1 MAQVTFTMPIDL
13 PKAATPE
20 IPVPKKFEFSWD
32 VFFTILLLMAVIVG
46 SIWWWQFSKKNV
58 PTNPEQCKPDGALST
73 GTYGSD
79 CCSTNGTD
87 SNGNCRS
94 KSPMGIPPYG
104 MTNSATPDYTTNAQ
118 YTPAL
123 IATPPVPYVAL

>member
-1 MAQVTFTMPIDL
+1 MPID
-13 PKAATPE
+13 TPPE
-20 IPVPKKFEFSWD
+20 VPKKFDFSWD
-32 VFFTILLLMAVIVG
+32 VVFTILLLMAVIVG

-87 SNGNCRS
+87 SDGNCRS

-118 YTPAL
+118 YTPAP
-123 IATPPVPYVAL
+123 IATPPVPYVSL